1 MPCNSWHFVLHVLQA
16 DLDEKSSTLREF
28 GSKGNS
34 WCQIMPPKQT
44 PSNIVVVFIWS
55 IHTALPT
62 EQGQT
67 TSGVVKDYR
76 VICTKHHQV
85 ITYLIEATIL
95 IGGSHSQREF
105 RKVTDSSSMIIIS
118 QFHGLPPFTIKSE
131 NRSNKS
137 KVFQSH
143 FSISENLR
151 CSPNLPLPRYPSTMY
166 LADYVCYQSHRQV
179 ATNLLAPALDKLQVH
194 DMKTRVATGVILI
207 I

>member
-1 MPCNSWHFVLHVLQA
+1 MPCNSRYFVLHVLQA

-105 RKVTDSSSMIIIS
+105 RKVTDSSSMITC
-118 QFHGLPPFTIKSE
+118 QFHGLPPFTIKRK

-137 KVFQSH
+137 KV
-143 FSISENLR
+143 IS
-151 CSPNLPLPRYPSTMY
+151 PSQRTCDARPTSLCLGIQAPCISQIMF
-166 LADYVCYQSHRQV
+166 AIK
-179 ATNLLAPALDKLQVH
+179 ATDK
-194 DMKTRVATGVILI
+194 
-207 I
+207 

>member
-1 MPCNSWHFVLHVLQA
+1 MPCNSPYFALQA

-28 GSKGNS
+28 VSKNNS

-44 PSNIVVVFIWS
+44 PSNIVVVFIWP

-85 ITYLIEATIL
+85 ITNLIEATIL

-105 RKVTDSSSMIIIS
+105 RKMTDSSSMIIC
-118 QFHGLPPFTIKSE
+118 FHSLRGKTGRTNPKPKS
-131 NRSNKS
+131 
-137 KVFQSH
+137 FLH
-143 FSISENLR
+143 L
-151 CSPNLPLPRYPSTMY
+151 
-166 LADYVCYQSHRQV
+166 
-179 ATNLLAPALDKLQVH
+179 
-194 DMKTRVATGVILI
+194 
-207 I
+207 